1 MIKYFSIFLATL
13 LVYNSFENIIYLQSN
28 QKQSSDWLITKVP
41 KYMYIASTNLVNIL
55 YFKSY
60 L

>member
-1 MIKYFSIFLATL
+1 MIKYFSFFLASL
-13 LVYNSFENIIYLQSN
+13 QANNSLENIIYLQSN

-41 KYMYIASTNLVNIL
+41 KYIASTNLVNIL
-55 YFKSY
+55 CFKSY